1 MDFDFGEVRLD
12 LDWMHVLIVRI
23 ELDSSVWI
31 WISIHSQVY
40 WFLARLC
47 LDSAWL

>member
-23 ELDSSVWI
+23 EF
-31 WISIHSQVY
+31 Q
-40 WFLARLC
+40 C
-47 LDSAWL
+47 LDMDIHPFSGLLVPGMPLS